1 MNENEPKKDMV
12 DVTDCLEAISAFKSI
27 KNLIFLIMLICLIL
41 LQGLFWLEYTGRV
54 NKEGMPCP
62 LVWNLDDQSE
72 PPATGIF
79 MDDQDQ
85 GDDMD
90 ADDDEAAD
98 DSGAESVTS
107 TENASAADTAA
118 PDTGAIKS
126 EIEKKAEIATEKAIG
141 SVKIQETDTDAVT
154 TDQDSSGG
162 SWLRWQHVFYLIK
175 VSNFVLIISL
185 ALYTVLLMFCILI
198 SMVGRL
204 GGVAHISRAFIH
216 SVFAMV
222 FLLPWQNFFPGVIAG
237 AIYTPNELLCW
248 QSTSVGPSVM
258 GTILYLVRFVVL
270 WLIVLV
276 FILSS
281 QSKTCRW
288 SKATLR
294 RLGMHH

>member
-12 DVTDCLEAISAFKSI
+12 DVTDCLEAISAFRGI
-27 KNLIFLIMLICLIL
+27 KNLIFLIMLVCLLL

-54 NKEGMPCP
+54 NKDGMPCP

-72 PPATGIF
+72 PPAAGIF
-79 MDDQDQ
+79 MDDDGQVDE
-85 GDDMD
+85 DI
-90 ADDDEAAD
+90 DDENALAGD
-98 DSGAESVTS
+98 NDTS
-107 TENASAADTAA
+107 TVVNDDNTAAADTAA

-126 EIEKKAEIATEKAIG
+126 EIEKKAEIATEKATG
-141 SVKIQETDTDAVT
+141 SINTRETDADAVK
-154 TDQDSSGG
+154 TDKDSSGG

-204 GGVAHISRAFIH
+204 GGMAHISRAFIH

-248 QSTSVGPSVM
+248 QSTSVGPSVL

-270 WLIVLV
+270 WLIVLL
-276 FILSS
+276 FILSA